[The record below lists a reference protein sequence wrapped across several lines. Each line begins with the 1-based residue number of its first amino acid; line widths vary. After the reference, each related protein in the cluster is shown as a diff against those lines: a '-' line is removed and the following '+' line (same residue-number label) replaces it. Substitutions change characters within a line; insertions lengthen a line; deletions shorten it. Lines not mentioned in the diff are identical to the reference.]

1 MAERHPGWVN
11 NITAFEARQA
21 TGLLVAAHGVGD
33 AVGPLRVRTGI
44 RDAPGFPGQA
54 TLATN
59 KVTVRAFQA
68 VIADPGQPGD
78 GAYLVTMD
86 AAKELAL
93 NPSSDNAWRLD
104 LVVAEVIDAEP
115 GFQVTVYIGTNSAT
129 DPPPRPA
136 VSNQRSL
143 VLAEIKVPP
152 TGSGSPFL
160 TDTRRFT
167 AALNGIIP
175 VRNEADRP
183 ANPHGS
189 MILFR
194 LDTGV
199 IEVRRNEAWVPY
211 RPPRGSVDT
220 WHAISLTRGWKPY
233 ASGVTD
239 YPQPGYTITEDGWV
253 RLRGLIM
260 DGLFEPAFNNPIF
273 TLPDGYKPAAH
284 HVFLVP
290 CVASGWAPAI
300 GRVDV
305 RREGVYAISGQS
317 GWLSLDGIAFAT
329 Y

>member
-189 MILFR
+189 MILLR

-199 IEVRRNEAWVPY
+199 IEVRKNEAWVPY
-211 RPPRGSVDT
+211 RPPRGSVDS
-220 WHAISLTRGWKPY
+220 WHAPSLLNNWANYGGGYPP
-233 ASGVTD
+233 AS
-239 YPQPGYTITEDGWV
+239 YTITEDGWV
-253 RLRGLIM
+253 RLRGLIKS
-260 DGLFEPAFNNPIF
+260 GVIEPSLSKPAFQ
-273 TLPDGYKPAAH
+273 LPSGYRPVAH
-284 HVFLVP
+284 QLFPVG
-290 CVASGWAPAI
+290 SGTTGWDLRI
-300 GRVDV
+300 GRVDIDTNGNV
-305 RREGVYAISGQS
+305 CVTIGNNSWVSLEGIS
-317 GWLSLDGIAFAT
+317 FAT